1 MIKKKTALEKATE
14 LLAHM
19 EQSST
24 VLRRKLIARH
34 YDAAEVDAA
43 LDKLKQYKYLDD
55 EETCRRQFEIFY
67 SEGKLSIRQIVIK
80 LIQRGFDK
88 EFIEGLIP
96 DDIDEHEQLT
106 ALRAIQKKFTYDDFD
121 RAKAWQFLS
130 ARGFDSEI
138 ISSTLESFSQDNDD
152 EY

>member
-1 MIKKKTALEKATE
+1 MIKKKTALEKATD

-24 VLRRKLIARH
+24 TLRRKLLARK

-43 LDKLKQYKYLDD
+43 IDKLKQHGYIDD
-55 EETCRRQFEIFY
+55 ADTCRRQFENFY
-67 SEGKLSIRQIVIK
+67 SEGKLSIRQIIIK

-96 DDIDEHEQLT
+96 DDVDEHERLAAT
-106 ALRAIQKKFTYDDFD
+106 RALDKKFNRDNFN

-130 ARGFDSEI
+130 ARGFDGEI
-138 ISSTLESFSQDNDD
+138 ISAVIEDFVQETP
-152 EY
+152 